1 MFRKRFLIGLITLIA
16 AFLPLSCFAID
27 DFEIIEESKVQK
39 RLNNVG
45 VRILNSNKIDKR
57 IVFAYDKKEAEGKL
71 DTIKDKTLL
80 NRQIAVYGY
89 DYKFIEDDNEDRKSV
104 V

>member
-45 VRILNSNKIDKR
+45 VRILNSNKIYKR
-57 IVFAYDKKEAEGKL
+57 LSLIHISEP
-71 DTIKDKTLL
+71 T
-80 NRQIAVYGY
+80 R
-89 DYKFIEDDNEDRKSV
+89 R
-104 V
+104 